1 MSKDS
6 VRKRLG
12 SQLNTARRERK
23 WRLQDFAQRT
33 GRNPARLSEMETGS
47 ANSSI
52 DMLTDAG
59 ETLGMSLVYVPTER
73 LEEVMKMIGQPTA
86 SPTAGSPMPSVYDE
100 VFVDDSVDAD
110 EEEPSHAGPK

>member
-12 SQLNTARRERK
+12 AQLNAARRDRR

-59 ETLGMSLVYVPTER
+59 ETLGRSLGYAPTER
-73 LEEVMKMIGQPTA
+73 IEEVMKLIGQPTEL
-86 SPTAGSPMPSVYDE
+86 PTAGSPTPSVYDE

-110 EEEPSHAGPK
+110 EERPSHAGPK

>member
-1 MSKDS
+1 M
-6 VRKRLG
+6 
-12 SQLNTARRERK
+12 ER
-23 WRLQDFAQRT
+23 
-33 GRNPARLSEMETGS
+33 GS

-86 SPTAGSPMPSVYDE
+86 SPTASSPMPSVYDE